1 MDYISD
7 NDSLWTT
14 IEEDE
19 NIENNHAEHENMER
33 KKNQDMKLEF
43 QNQCSRRDSQLM
55 KWIEKQDNI
64 SQNILELT
72 RKQTDS
78 AEKQN
83 LIYEKIVDSIQ
94 KQNHMNENIIDL
106 SQKQNNSTED
116 VKKLIESFGI
126 IAQ

>member
-1 MDYISD
+1 
-7 NDSLWTT
+7 
-14 IEEDE
+14 
-19 NIENNHAEHENMER
+19 
-33 KKNQDMKLEF
+33 MKLEL

-64 SQNILELT
+64 NQNILELT